1 MIPLDQFNRPE
12 ETGNIEETPSESD
25 GNKKLSWWERRKQGR
40 AERTNTRDG
49 RLEKKRAFVIER
61 INALTKKFYAVAAKR
76 KWLVFMMALGIAI
89 YFIVSSGGL
98 GKISSLFQMF
108 K

>member
-1 MIPLDQFNRPE
+1 MSRLKEI
-12 ETGNIEETPSESD
+12 IEENKTKSEKRREERANRKT
-25 GNKKLSWWERRKQGR
+25 NKRSY
-40 AERTNTRDG
+40 
-49 RLEKKRAFVIER
+49 RLEKIK
-61 INALTKKFYAVAAKR
+61 ALTAKFYAVAAKR

-98 GKISSLFQMF
+98 GKISSLFQIF